1 MLPEWSW
8 ARKTLSEYRSTTSL
22 RSVALCSR
30 CDYARILPARAVR
43 EYSPSI
49 ALPFTRG
56 EGSHMEDDN
65 GVIIKMKRAG
75 HSLATID
82 RYCEARWSAAEVIRR
97 YCVKRKRALA
107 TSYTKFAFYER
118 DRRCIFDTVVSSFFI
133 LYHIPEIQIP
143 FREVAL
149 YLARCSTRRLIYGE
163 L

>member
-1 MLPEWSW
+1 MELNPGDFIGIS
-8 ARKTLSEYRSTTSL
+8 ATSL
-22 RSVALCSR
+22 RGVALCSR

-82 RYCEARWSAAEVIRR
+82 RHCEARWSAVEVIRR
-97 YCVKRKRALA
+97 YCAKRKRALA

-118 DRRCIFDTVVSSFFI
+118 DRRCIFDTVVFSFYITFQKYRSFFRKSRYI
-133 LYHIPEIQIP
+133 SRDIPH
-143 FREVAL
+143 V
-149 YLARCSTRRLIYGE
+149 G
-163 L
+163 